1 MKIKILLITLIL
13 ILIAISFFAYFYLL
27 RGTISISSNP
37 SGANVYINGKFVGIT
52 PYKIKAFR
60 GSYDLKI
67 LKDGFEEYSTN
78 VDLKGRR
85 GVTLLVNLEK
95 LEYLLLVKQNKF
107 YKVSSDGKV
116 VKQLGES
123 VDGETVFVSFS
134 PDGNKILYEITS
146 PSHEDS
152 IWKDSI
158 WIMNADGSNRKN
170 LTGDIQVSGRES
182 PHFFPD
188 GKKILFTALGS
199 KIGYLAFW
207 TVDIDGAQRKKLI
220 EVKSEHEETIYTI
233 SPDSKKI
240 LFYGYDILQNLGP
253 TSLWIFDSTT
263 GNLTNI
269 TSVMNGQGKVTA
281 ASFSPDG
288 NKILFAFL
296 GNLIGKKWSGLW
308 VVDLDGKNMKRI
320 SKHEIDQYC
329 FSLFKFSKDE
339 KKVFFVSGACL
350 WSAYIDGSG
359 EEIVTASVSDFCFF
373 PNKEKILLLT
383 PQFHLNVIN
392 EDGTEEKEITGDS
405 LDESDMQ
412 TFLAYYCTY
421 GFVQPFSTSPTGR
434 HAVLTKAHTKETYIV
449 NLYTGKITKLNDY
462 SLSCWFPE

>member
-1 MKIKILLITLIL
+1 MKIRILLITLTF

-37 SGANVYINGKFVGIT
+37 TGADVYINGKFMGTT
-52 PYKIKAFR
+52 PYKTKAFK
-60 GSYDLKI
+60 GKYDVKI
-67 LKDGFEEYSTN
+67 SKDGFEEYSIN
-78 VDLKGRR
+78 VALKGRK
-85 GVTLLVNLEK
+85 GVSVFANLEK
-95 LEYLLLVKQNKF
+95 LEDLLVVKQNKF

-116 VKQLGES
+116 VRQLGES

-134 PDGNKILYEITS
+134 PDGNKIIYEITS
-146 PSHEDS
+146 SS
-152 IWKDSI
+152 YKNSI
-158 WIMNADGSNRKN
+158 WIMDVDGSNRKN
-170 LTGDIQVSGRES
+170 LTGDIQVSGRDF

-199 KIGYLAFW
+199 KKGYLAFW

-220 EVKSEHEETIYTI
+220 EVKSEHEEIIYTI
-233 SPDSKKI
+233 SPDGKKI

-253 TSLWIFDSTT
+253 TSLWVFDSTT

-269 TSVMNGQGKVTA
+269 TSLMNGQGKVTA
-281 ASFSPDG
+281 ASFSLDG
-288 NKILFAFL
+288 NKILFAFS
-296 GNLIGKKWSGLW
+296 GNLVGKKWSGLW
-308 VVDLDGKNMKRI
+308 VVDLNGKNMKRI

-329 FSLFKFSKDE
+329 FSLFKFSKDG

-350 WSAYIDGSG
+350 WSACIDGSG

-373 PNKEKILLLT
+373 PNKEKILILT
-383 PQFHLNVIN
+383 PQFHFNVIN
-392 EDGTEEKEITGDS
+392 ENGTEEKEITVDS
-405 LDESDMQ
+405 LDGSDIK

-421 GFVQPFSTSPTGR
+421 GFVQPFSISPTGR
-434 HAVLTKAHTKETYIV
+434 HVVLTKAYTKETYIV
-449 NLYTGKITKLNDY
+449 NLYTGKITKLNGY